1 MADAA
6 SIVVTATIL
15 PDEIQKA
22 LDAVTITVTPTN
34 ASEKWFYGLINV
46 TNSSADLIAGNF
58 LSNSAGKATGS
69 SSAAITTSDVVR
81 FLFIKNTATTDGTT
95 ASTEAINICFD
106 GGTAAYNLVDGL
118 EIGTGEVWF
127 GKLPNTTVG
136 NLHAISV
143 DTNMGG
149 SGSAGEANVQ
159 CMVAAIIDDVA

>member
-6 SIVVTATIL
+6 SIIVTATLL

-46 TNSSADLIAGNF
+46 RSTSADLIAGNF
-58 LSNSAGKATGS
+58 LSNSIGKDTGA

-81 FLFIKNTATTDGTT
+81 FLFIKNTATTDGSTS
-95 ASTEAINICFD
+95 STEAINICFD

-136 NLHAISV
+136 NLHAASV

-149 SGSAGEANVQ
+149 SGSAGEASVQ
-159 CMVAAIIDDVA
+159 CIVAAIIDDVA